1 MSLKKILRFIA
12 MLFFG
17 VLALIVLF
25 LVVSIVP
32 IDRTVDRSQLLTAMT
47 NEIATLPEVLPA
59 STGFRVGHA
68 KENLTPRYPTATAGY
83 GKRMGKLYESVHDSI
98 YVRTLVIENGT
109 ERVAIVSADLL
120 IIPPTVTALLEK
132 ELPEI
137 GFTLD
142 NTYLGAIH
150 THNSIGN
157 WGKGVMT
164 FLYGSYDDSIVHFIA
179 DKIKSSILRAS
190 QKLKPATLKAGTI
203 PLDHIVRN
211 RLIDNGPVDSL
222 LRVIEIQHNDSSKL
236 LLMSFTA
243 HATCLFSRDIVLSRD
258 YPGKV
263 VDAVEREGY
272 DFVMFMAG
280 AVGSH
285 AGNVPEQGWS
295 CVDLL
300 SDEVAKGFLL
310 NRHHLV
316 AVKDSTLM
324 MQKVPLLLSEPQ
336 AKVLKDW
343 RFRSWSF
350 DFAFGDYPEFLTAL
364 RIGNV
369 VMLGVPCD
377 FSGEF
382 NRGLDSLA
390 ARNGLTAMVTSFN
403 GGYIGYVTPD
413 KYYDVDHYETQLMN
427 WYGPG
432 NGEYVEKC
440 MQRLMLS
447 VVEGDRGIRR

>member
-1 MSLKKILRFIA
+1 MSLKRILRFIGLLFLGLIA
-12 MLFFG
+12 LILLFFIVS
-17 VLALIVLF
+17 VL
-25 LVVSIVP
+25 P
-32 IDRTVDRSQLLTAMT
+32 IDRAVDRSDFFRAMT
-47 NEIATLPEVLPA
+47 NEMDTLPQATPA
-59 STGFRVGHA
+59 KDGYQVGQAIA
-68 KENLTPRYPTATAGY
+68 KLTPPYPTATAGY
-83 GKRMGKLYESVHDSI
+83 GKRIGKLYESVHDSI
-98 YVRTLVIENGT
+98 YVRTMVIDNGSQ
-109 ERVAIVSADLL
+109 RVAIVSADLL

-179 DKIKSSILRAS
+179 DKIKSSIRRAS
-190 QKLKPATLKAGTI
+190 QNLKPATLKAGTI
-203 PLDHIVRN
+203 PLDHVVYN

-243 HATCLFSRDIVLSRD
+243 HATCLFARDLVLSRD

-263 VDAVEREGY
+263 VDAIENNGY

-300 SDEVAKGFLL
+300 SEEVAKGFLL

-316 AVKDSTLM
+316 PVKDSTIV
-324 MQKVPLLLSEPQ
+324 MQRVPLLLSEPQ
-336 AKVLKDW
+336 VKVLKNW
-343 RFRSWSF
+343 RLRPWTF
-350 DFAFGDYPEFLTAL
+350 DLAFGDYPEFLTAL
-364 RIGNV
+364 RLGNI

-377 FSGEF
+377 FSGQF
-382 NRGLDSLA
+382 NPSLDSLA
-390 ARNGLTAMVTSFN
+390 ARHGMTAMVTSFN
-403 GGYIGYVTPD
+403 GGYIGYVTPG

-432 NGEYVEKC
+432 NGEYLEEC
-440 MQRLMLS
+440 MERLMMT
-447 VVEGDRGIRR
+447 VVGR